1 MKCEKCGAEVPSGG
15 RFCQSCGAEMFEDDT
30 KKPKDINL
38 EWLEG
43 IMTRVGYKRQPDKE
57 GDSQVFGTHEKM
69 NSLALTLR
77 KNLGLISLESFFL
90 MKKVGRRGRSD
101 LYVALNKANGS
112 GYVITCFYTETN
124 DLLGIYSFVPITESL
139 TERDVITVIE
149 KFDGEINNALV
160 NSGLM
165 NFLQ

>member
-1 MKCEKCGAEVPSGG
+1 MKCEKCGAEVPGG
-15 RFCQSCGAEMFEDDT
+15 GKFCQSCGAKMFEDDT

-43 IMTRVGYKRQPDKE
+43 IMTRIGYKREPDKE
-57 GDSQVFGTHEKM
+57 SESQVFGTHKKM
-69 NSLALTLR
+69 NNLALTLK

-90 MKKVGRRGRSD
+90 MKKAGWRGRSD
-101 LYVALNKANGS
+101 LYIALNKANGL
-112 GYVITCFYTETN
+112 GNITTWFYTETN

-139 TERDVITVIE
+139 TERDVIAVIE

-165 NFLQ
+165 NFLP